1 MGSCTG
7 QMVGPGPMEGIWP
20 RPGAWSRLPAMPFR
34 RSQPIERW
42 LRTLV
47 TALLLTVGLAA
58 GPVAAPSPV
67 AAVGPLPDCRFDDI
81 LTFPRDYDSGPTTLV
96 DHLLTLG
103 KDYVPPDL
111 VPASRAGISGGGSV
125 RRIALRDLRALAD
138 AAVANGTPLSNISS
152 YRGYRQQRIL
162 FNGYVNDYGY
172 DEATT
177 FSARPGHSE
186 HQLGLT
192 FDFTAPGDAGLTSN
206 WEVTPTGGWMAK
218 NAWKFGWVMS
228 YPKGKTE
235 ITCFMYEPWH
245 YRYVGRDVAAA
256 IHESGL
262 TTREYLWEHYTQ
274 IDPLT
279 GEPIPTGTVAPSAPA
294 IPTVPPSV
302 IPGEPSATA
311 PPSTEPG
318 RSPSATAPPA
328 SGAGG
333 LFGVDPTVVVAGL
346 LLLLALLAFSLS
358 RGLRR
363 SRRR

>member
-1 MGSCTG
+1 
-7 QMVGPGPMEGIWP
+7 
-20 RPGAWSRLPAMPFR
+20 MPFR
-34 RSQPIERW
+34 RPQPIERW

-47 TALLLTVGLAA
+47 TALLLAVGLVA

-67 AAVGPLPDCRFDDI
+67 AGVGPLPDCRFDNI

-111 VPASRAGISGGGSV
+111 VPASRAGILGGGSV

-138 AAVANGTPLSNISS
+138 AAAANGTPLSNVSS

-192 FDFTAPGDAGLTSN
+192 FDFTAPGDDGLTSN

-228 YPKGKTE
+228 YPKGKKS

-274 IDPLT
+274 IDPAT
-279 GEPIPTGTVAPSAPA
+279 GEPIPSATVTPTPPA
-294 IPTVPPSV
+294 SLPPPSV
-302 IPGEPSATA
+302 SPSEAGATA
-311 PPSTEPG
+311 PPSTAPG
-318 RSPSATAPPA
+318 GSPSATPPPT
-328 SGAGG
+328 SGAATW
-333 LFGVDPTVVVAGL
+333 FGVDPPVVIAGM
-346 LLLLALLAFSLS
+346 LLLLAILALSAS

-363 SRRR
+363 SGRR